1 MVSIRKAAQDDIVQ
15 IKNVVTKAWH
25 DTYKNIM
32 TASTSVQF
40 LEASFSTSRLEKRIK
55 ETLFLVAEVD
65 GEIVG
70 FANFIYG
77 KALNLSAI
85 YVLPEHQRH
94 AIGRALCIMVCLIS
108 TRMMQSLLRL
118 RWTMNVQRSFT
129 IEKGSSLYVSM
140 KKTFLVRKYYLVCLK
155 KHYRECFHE

>member
-1 MVSIRKAAQDDIVQ
+1 MKMVSIRKAAQDDIVQ

-32 TASTSVQF
+32 AASTSVQF

-55 ETLFLVAEVD
+55 DTLFLVAEVD

-94 AIGRALCIMVCLIS
+94 AIGTALLHNGLSYFDTYDAVFVEVALDNERATKFYYREGFELVREYEEDILGEKVLS
-108 TRMMQSLLRL
+108 GLL
-118 RWTMNVQRSFT
+118 
-129 IEKGSSLYVSM
+129 
-140 KKTFLVRKYYLVCLK
+140 KKTL
-155 KHYRECFHE
+155 

>member
-1 MVSIRKAAQDDIVQ
+1 MVSIRKATQDDITQ
-15 IKNVVTKAWH
+15 IKDVVTKAWH

-32 TASTSVQF
+32 AASTSVQF
-40 LEASFSTSRLEKRIK
+40 LEASFSTSRLEKKIQ

-65 GEIVG
+65 GKIVG

-94 AIGRALCIMVCLIS
+94 QIGTALLHNGLSNFTDYDAVFVEVALDNERA
-108 TRMMQSLLRL
+108 TKFYYRED
-118 RWTMNVQRSFT
+118 F
-129 IEKGSSLYVSM
+129 E
-140 KKTFLVRKYYLVCLK
+140 LVREYEEDILGEKVLTGLLK
-155 KHYRECFHE
+155 KEL